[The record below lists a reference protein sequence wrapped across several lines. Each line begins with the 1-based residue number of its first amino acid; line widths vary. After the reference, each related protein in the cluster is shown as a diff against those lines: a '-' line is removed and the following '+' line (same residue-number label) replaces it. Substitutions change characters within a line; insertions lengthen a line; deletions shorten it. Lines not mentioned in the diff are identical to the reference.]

1 MSRNNGVAPSERV
14 RVKRLHERGVYD
26 RATIDAILDAG
37 YVCHVGYTIDGS
49 PYVTPTIYWREGDHV
64 YWHGSSASRM
74 LRQTDGAEVCL
85 TVTHVDGLVLAR
97 SGFHHSMNYRSVML
111 FGRAT
116 RIEKPDAKA
125 ARLEA
130 FVDGL
135 LPGRWAQLRAMT
147 AQEVKATTL
156 LSLPISEVSAKVR
169 TGPPK
174 DDEEDYALPV
184 WAGVLPLAVVAGAPQ
199 PCARLDPAV
208 STPGYLSDWSGIRA
222 RKQSQV

>member
-1 MSRNNGVAPSERV
+1 
-14 RVKRLHERGVYD
+14 
-26 RATIDAILDAG
+26 
-37 YVCHVGYTIDGS
+37 
-49 PYVTPTIYWREGDHV
+49 
-64 YWHGSSASRM
+64 M

-116 RIEKPDAKA
+116 RVENPDVKA

-135 LPGRWAQLRAMT
+135 LPGRWAQLRPMT

-156 LSLPISEVSAKVR
+156 LSLPISEASAKVR

-199 PCARLDPAV
+199 PCARLDAAV
-208 STPGYLSDWSGIRA
+208 STPDYLSDWSGIRA
-222 RKQSQV
+222 QRQSQV